1 MPHRWAGGAAL
12 YSLAMPRSLQP
23 TTVLVLLFAAAVG
36 LGTVLLA
43 LPIAQSSG
51 AGGGWLTALFTAT
64 SAVCVTGLAVV
75 DTGTHWSGFGQ
86 VVILGLIQ
94 LGGLGLMTATA
105 LLGMLVNR
113 QLRFRTRLL
122 LQTESHALSL
132 GDVRSVAKLVL
143 VVTVVMEASV
153 ALLLAG
159 RWAIGWGMPW
169 PEALW
174 QGLFHAVSAFNNAGF
189 STFSDNLMRFAGD
202 GWVLGWV
209 MVAIVVGGLGFPVLH
224 ELLLRRRHKARLSI
238 HAQLTLYGS
247 AALVLG
253 GTLLVWLLE
262 HDNPKTLGAMA
273 TADAWLGALFLSVS
287 SRTAGFNAVDIGALS
302 TAGLLLHY
310 PLMFIGGGSA
320 GTAGGI
326 KVTTFFLLLLV
337 VWSEVRGRADVEF
350 AGRRIATSVQ
360 RQALTVLLLSAAVI
374 TVATLLM
381 VPLVAHLNLRF
392 EAVLFE
398 IISAFATVG
407 LSTGITAQLPPAGQL
422 LLVALMFI
430 GRVGIVTLAVSL
442 ALSHGRRTVRY
453 PEEKPLVG

>member
-86 VVILGLIQ
+86 LVILGLIQ

-159 RWAIGWGMPW
+159 RWAMGWGMPW

-189 STFSDNLMRFAGD
+189 STFSDSLMRFAGD

-224 ELLLRRRHKARLSI
+224 ELLLRRRHKTRLSI

-253 GTLLVWLLE
+253 GTLLLWLLE

-287 SRTAGFNAVDIGALS
+287 ARTAGFNAVDIGALS
-302 TAGLLLHY
+302 TAGLLVHY

-374 TVATLLM
+374 TLATLLM
-381 VPLVAHLNLRF
+381 VPMVAHLNLRF

-407 LSTGITAQLPPAGQL
+407 LSTGITAQLPPGGQL

-430 GRVGIVTLAVSL
+430 GRVGIVTLAVAL
-442 ALSHGRRTVRY
+442 ALSPGRRTVRY